1 MPDLSHLWQR
11 FVLACAVLLGLAI
24 GVGATVFG
32 YSNTATV
39 GLGWSVFHLKGV
51 PLWTVA
57 LVPLALFLVA
67 GTAYHWLNSL
77 HHFSEHMRHRHRVR
91 ELEAEVVSLKAHLD
105 ELLGMPDHSTG
116 KVVAD
121 ATEIEPEPPVA
132 INAEPPSSNGDLSSA
147 EEPDV
152 AVVVTNG
159 ASEVGTPKPKTA
171 GA

>member
-11 FVLACAVLLGLAI
+11 FVLACALLFGLVL

-39 GLGWSVFHLKGV
+39 SVGWSVFHLHGV

-57 LVPLALFLVA
+57 LIPLAVVLVA

-91 ELEAEVVSLKAHLD
+91 ELDAEVASLKARLD
-105 ELLGMPDHSTG
+105 ELLGMPDHSTA
-116 KVVAD
+116 KVVPD
-121 ATEIEPEPPVA
+121 ATEIEPESPVA
-132 INAEPPSSNGDLSSA
+132 TDAEPASSNGDLSSA
-147 EEPDV
+147 EEPET

-159 ASEVGTPKPKTA
+159 ASEVETPKPKTTRA
-171 GA
+171 